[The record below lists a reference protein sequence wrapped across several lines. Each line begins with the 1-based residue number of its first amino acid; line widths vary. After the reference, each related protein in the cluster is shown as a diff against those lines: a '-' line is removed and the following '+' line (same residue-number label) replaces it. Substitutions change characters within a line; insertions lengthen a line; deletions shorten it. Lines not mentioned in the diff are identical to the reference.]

1 MRDARWEAAAGEED
15 RRMEM
20 GGVEQTFD
28 GTGVEQASL
37 DRFLPSTNRGYALLK
52 RMGWR
57 EQTGLGRKADGR
69 HEPIEMTEQY
79 ATLGLNP

>member
-28 GTGVEQASL
+28 GMGVEQASL
-37 DRFLPSTNRGYALLK
+37 DRFLPSTNRG
-52 RMGWR
+52 
-57 EQTGLGRKADGR
+57 
-69 HEPIEMTEQY
+69 
-79 ATLGLNP
+79 